1 MAENDGDHS
10 CILSAGR
17 STQQDG
23 AVGEYLRMQERFNEV
38 GAEASATGGAA
49 LVCVPGTSAEKL
61 ERWAARRACW
71 RWGRYPPPGHARNT
85 LLALRTAHTQVVL
98 CRRAGCAALVDMQ
111 AARRRARAAGRDVF
125 EIGDG
130 CAGPLCSVR
139 PWPQR
144 FARRQASMAKALGVG
159 SRMLMLWPPSTAAR
173 QDQWA
178 VPPWLAA
185 AIANAVLAEHAPP
198 DPAVPP
204 VATSRA
210 VDSPIAEGFQERLAR
225 MRHNRRCR
233 RQAAAA
239 SSAAASLAAASPAA
253 ASPAAASVAAASPV
267 AASLTIASPTID
279 SPAIASPA
287 VAEPP
292 AAEPTAAEPTAA
304 ATTAEPAVAEPT
316 ATEPTAAAAA
326 AEPAAAEP
334 AAAKPTARLPPL
346 TGTLSP
352 P

>member
-1 MAENDGDHS
+1 MARQFLAISHKLRPFFRRDDAIQFTSQPGAHPQRCAAVVSVPHPQPPAAEHGDCAVLIFLHARIGGARGHMAENDGDHS

-71 RWGRYPPPGHARNT
+71 RWGRYPPPGHAENT

-130 CAGPLCSVR
+130 CAGPQCSVR

-185 AIANAVLAEHAPP
+185 AIAVRGRGGDGRRNRGGGSVDSGTDDEDDEGLGGDKELDESMSKQGQQLRGSH
-198 DPAVPP
+198 
-204 VATSRA
+204 ATSSSS
-210 VDSPIAEGFQERLAR
+210 SPHDQ
-225 MRHNRRCR
+225 
-233 RQAAAA
+233 
-239 SSAAASLAAASPAA
+239 
-253 ASPAAASVAAASPV
+253 
-267 AASLTIASPTID
+267 
-279 SPAIASPA
+279 
-287 VAEPP
+287 
-292 AAEPTAAEPTAA
+292 
-304 ATTAEPAVAEPT
+304 
-316 ATEPTAAAAA
+316 
-326 AEPAAAEP
+326 
-334 AAAKPTARLPPL
+334 
-346 TGTLSP
+346 
-352 P
+352 